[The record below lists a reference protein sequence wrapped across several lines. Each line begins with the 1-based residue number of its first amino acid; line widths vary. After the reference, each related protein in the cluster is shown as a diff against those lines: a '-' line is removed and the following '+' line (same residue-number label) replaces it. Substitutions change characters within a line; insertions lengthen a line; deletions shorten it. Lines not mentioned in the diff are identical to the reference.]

1 MKLDI
6 LVIAAHPDDAELTCS
21 GTIMSHIAQ
30 GKKVGII
37 DLTRGEMG
45 TRGTPE
51 TRAKESAV
59 ASSIMGLSAREN
71 LGFEDIFFAN
81 DRNHQMALVKMIR
94 KYQPDILIGN
104 AISDRHP
111 DHGKAGSLTTVASFM
126 AGLAKVE
133 TNLDDQCQ
141 KAWRPAA
148 VYHYIQSNYLKPDFV
163 VDISAFWKRKMEAI
177 RAFKSQF
184 FDPNSKE
191 PETFVSSPEFMKMIE
206 ARAKEYGHSI
216 GVEYGEGFTV
226 ERNIG
231 IKNMFDLL

>member
-6 LVIAAHPDDAELTCS
+6 LVVAAHPDDAELACS
-21 GTIMSHIAQ
+21 GTIISHTTK
-30 GKKVGII
+30 GKKAGIV

-51 TRAKESAV
+51 LRAQEAAN
-59 ASSIMGLSAREN
+59 ASEIMHLSAREN
-71 LGFEDIFFAN
+71 LGFEDVYFVN
-81 DRNHQMALVKMIR
+81 DKEHQLEVVKMIR

-104 AISDRHP
+104 AVSDRHP
-111 DHGKAGSLTTVASFM
+111 DHGKAASLVTAAAFM

-133 TNLDDQCQ
+133 TVIAGQ
-141 KAWRPAA
+141 KQKPWRPAA
-148 VYHYIQSNYLKPDFV
+148 VYHYIQSNYIAPDFV
-163 VDISAFWKRKMEAI
+163 VDVSPYWERKMEAV

-184 FDPNSKE
+184 YNPESRE

-206 ARAKEYGHSI
+206 ARGKEYGHSI
-216 GVEYGEGFTV
+216 GVAYGEGFTV

-231 IKNMFDLL
+231 IKDLYDLL